1 MSTTDTLYFSIGN
14 EENRGE
20 LLNTT
25 NKIINGQISV
35 GISNQRN
42 DIREKGKKIDD
53 DENDKWYFTK
63 EQGITSRK
71 DARLYLDKDNERI
84 PINSYFSDYSHF
96 SSCIEIKQNGELKK
110 MYLLG
115 STETDTTPLY
125 DTDVYF
131 IKDKKGAIAAKQLLL
146 STSLNIGSEGFID
159 GKAFYVKGD
168 TKLEGTTDF
177 ASGHLYLTGS
187 VSNSST
193 SNTTQIVFGT
203 STDPHI
209 AISSNT
215 KALVLNPTTSS
226 TSNQIVLYLDQQSK
240 FPSGIE
246 AGNLTVTG
254 NTVLGNLNVDTD
266 GVSADTVTIK
276 AVTTFDGMV
285 YFANGDTYFI
295 NNSGSGKLNALEV
308 ENLVINGNTVLGD
321 TPNVDSFNINAKTTF
336 NGMVYF
342 ANGSTYYI
350 DNDGSGN
357 LNSLILNATTTS
369 TSSATGALT
378 VSGGVGIGE
387 NIYVGGSLNVTGNTT
402 LNGAIS
408 ILNTTTSTS
417 SSTGALTVSGGVGIG
432 ENVYI
437 GGLLNVAGNT
447 TLGSDNA
454 DTITINGITSIASN
468 TTSTSSATGALTVSG
483 GVGIAGNAYV
493 GGALNITG
501 ASTLKGAVSITNT
514 TVSSSYTTGALIVS
528 GGVGIAGNTYVNG
541 LLSVNGNATLGNA
554 TSDIITLQGKII
566 VSSAAYGSSP
576 PTSGNST
583 GQIYFKLV

>member
-35 GISNQRN
+35 GISNQRSG
-42 DIREKGKKIDD
+42 IREKGKKIND

-63 EQGITSRK
+63 ESNIIRK

-96 SSCIEIKQNGELKK
+96 SSCIEIKQNGDLKK

-115 STETDTTPLY
+115 SIETDTTPLY

-146 STSLNIGSEGFID
+146 STSLNIGTEGFVE
-159 GKAFYVKGD
+159 GKAFYVKGN
-168 TKLEGTTDF
+168 TKLEGITDF
-177 ASGHLYLTGS
+177 SSGHLYLTGA
-187 VSNSST
+187 NAGSST
-193 SNTTQIVFGT
+193 ANTTQIVFGT
-203 STDPHI
+203 STNNHI
-209 AISSNT
+209 AISSNAN
-215 KALVLNPTTSS
+215 ALVLNPNVSTT
-226 TSNQIVLYLDQQSK
+226 TNQIVLYLNQQSK

-266 GVSADTVTIK
+266 GASADTVTIK

-295 NNSGSGKLNALEV
+295 NNSGSGKLNALET
-308 ENLVINGNTVLGD
+308 ESLLVNGNTVLGD
-321 TPNVDSFNINAKTTF
+321 TPSTDTFNINAKTTF

-342 ANGSTYYI
+342 ANGDTYYI
-350 DNDGSGN
+350 NTDGSGN
-357 LNSLILNATTTS
+357 LNSLVLSANTTS
-369 TSSATGALT
+369 TSSATGTLVVT
-378 VSGGVGIGE
+378 GGVGISE
-387 NIYVGGSLNVTGNTT
+387 NTYIGGSLNVTGNTT
-402 LNGAIS
+402 LNGAMS

-437 GGLLNVAGNT
+437 SGLLNVAGNT

-454 DTITINGITSIASN
+454 DTITINGITSITSN
-468 TTSTSSATGALTVSG
+468 TAATSSSTGALTVSGGAGIAGNTYVGGTLNITGATTLGGAVSITNKTASSSYSTGALTVSG
-483 GVGIAGNAYV
+483 GVGIAGNTYINSS
-493 GGALNITG
+493 LN
-501 ASTLKGAVSITNT
+501 
-514 TVSSSYTTGALIVS
+514 
-528 GGVGIAGNTYVNG
+528 
-541 LLSVNGNATLGNA
+541 VNGNTTLGNA

-566 VSSAAYGSSP
+566 ATSAAYGSSP